1 MILCINSFMTNGG
14 EEENK
19 SMLDI
24 IGGMIGVYFLIA
36 MLSLFAYIIF
46 KKGNWKKSLLHIG
59 ISVVLL
65 TITVV
70 ASIQ

>member
-1 MILCINSFMTNGG
+1 
-14 EEENK
+14 
-19 SMLDI
+19 MLDI